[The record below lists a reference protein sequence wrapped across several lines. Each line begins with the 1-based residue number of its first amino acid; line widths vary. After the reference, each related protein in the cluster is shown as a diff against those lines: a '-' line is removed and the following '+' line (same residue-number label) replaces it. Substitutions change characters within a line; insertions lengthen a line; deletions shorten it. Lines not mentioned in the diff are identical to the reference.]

1 MIFIP
6 FIFPVAGCSS
16 VRRFFP
22 YSERTRVT
30 CYNVYNVPPN
40 ALLVGELPGDFLRV
54 DVPPTSHSGQQI
66 SADEEAALALQQQLA
81 GGATAFTTAQAVG
94 RLSISVIQAKLVKNY
109 GVTRMDPYVR
119 IRIGH
124 NVYETH
130 TDYNGAKNPH
140 WNKLFHC
147 FLSPGVTAF
156 LVEIYDE
163 CAFTVNEKI
172 AWAHVVI
179 PEAVFQGQT
188 CDIWHPLSGR
198 QGDSKEGNI
207 NLVLSYQAIPPGSL
221 AAPPVVLV
229 NTPYMM
235 PGVVQYPAAAGYVYP
250 PYPVSVPRHGLVTAN
265 PNYNP
270 ALQPALQPAVQQQP
284 PPAPITESDVK
295 QVHEMFP
302 DMDAEVVK
310 GVLET
315 HRGNKDAAVNALLS
329 MTADA
334 SA

>member
-1 MIFIP
+1 MDMIFIP
-6 FIFPVAGCSS
+6 FIFPIGGCTS
-16 VRRFFP
+16 VRRLWP
-22 YSERTRVT
+22 YAERTRIT
-30 CYNVYNVPPN
+30 RYDVYHFPQN

-54 DVPPTSHSGQQI
+54 DTTPATGTQSQI
-66 SADEEAALALQQQLA
+66 SVDEQTAIALQQQLS
-81 GGATAFTTAQAVG
+81 GAAFTTAQAVG

-179 PEAVFQGQT
+179 PEAVFSGQT
-188 CDIWHPLSGR
+188 VDIWHPLSGR
-198 QGDSKEGNI
+198 QGESKEGNI

-250 PYPVSVPRHGLVTAN
+250 PYTVPVARPGMVAAGPGF
-265 PNYNP
+265 NP
-270 ALQPALQPAVQQQP
+270 ALQPAAQQQP
-284 PPAPITESDVK
+284 APVPITEDDVK
-295 QVHEMFP
+295 QVQEMFP
-302 DMDAEVVK
+302 EMDAEVVK
-310 GVLET
+310 GVLES
-315 HRGNKDAAVNALLS
+315 HRGNKDAAVNALLA
-329 MTADA
+329 MNDA
-334 SA
+334 NA

>member
-1 MIFIP
+1 
-6 FIFPVAGCSS
+6 
-16 VRRFFP
+16 
-22 YSERTRVT
+22 
-30 CYNVYNVPPN
+30 
-40 ALLVGELPGDFLRV
+40 
-54 DVPPTSHSGQQI
+54 
-66 SADEEAALALQQQLA
+66 
-81 GGATAFTTAQAVG
+81 
-94 RLSISVIQAKLVKNY
+94 
-109 GVTRMDPYVR
+109 MDPYVR

-147 FLSPGVTAF
+147 FLSPGVTTF

-172 AWAHVVI
+172 AWAHVVV
-179 PEAVFQGQT
+179 PEAVFSGQT
-188 CDIWHPLSGR
+188 VDIWHPLSGR
-198 QGDSKEGNI
+198 QGEGKEGNI

-250 PYPVSVPRHGLVTAN
+250 PYTVPVARPGMVAATPG
-265 PNYNP
+265 YNP
-270 ALQPALQPAVQQQP
+270 ALQPAAQQP
-284 PPAPITESDVK
+284 PPVPITENDVK
-295 QVHEMFP
+295 QVQEMFP
-302 DMDAEVVK
+302 EMDAEVVK

-329 MTADA
+329 MNDA
-334 SA
+334 NA

>member
-1 MIFIP
+1 M
-6 FIFPVAGCSS
+6 ASAS
-16 VRRFFP
+16 ADARTAERRKQ
-22 YSERTRVT
+22 
-30 CYNVYNVPPN
+30 
-40 ALLVGELPGDFLRV
+40 LLVGELPGDFLRV
-54 DVPPTSHSGQQI
+54 DTTPTTGSQSQI
-66 SADEEAALALQQQLA
+66 SVDEQTAIALQQQLS
-81 GGATAFTTAQAVG
+81 GAAFTTAQAVG

-130 TDYNGAKNPH
+130 TDYNGAKTPH

-179 PEAVFQGQT
+179 PEAVFSGQT
-188 CDIWHPLSGR
+188 VDIWHPLSGR
-198 QGDSKEGNI
+198 QGESKEGNI

-250 PYPVSVPRHGLVTAN
+250 PSSATAGH
-265 PNYNP
+265 
-270 ALQPALQPAVQQQP
+270 QV
-284 PPAPITESDVK
+284 PITEEDVK
-295 QVHEMFP
+295 QVQEMFP
-302 DMDAEVVK
+302 EMDAEVVK
-310 GVLET
+310 GVLES
-315 HRGNKDAAVNALLS
+315 HRGNKDATVNALLA
-329 MTADA
+329 MNDA
-334 SA
+334 NA

>member
-1 MIFIP
+1 MRYAARSPIHVQESLIGGNSCP
-6 FIFPVAGCSS
+6 RGRC
-16 VRRFFP
+16 RFA
-22 YSERTRVT
+22 YA
-30 CYNVYNVPPN
+30 

-54 DVPPTSHSGQQI
+54 DTTPTTGSQSQI
-66 SADEEAALALQQQLA
+66 SVDEQTAIALQQQLS
-81 GGATAFTTAQAVG
+81 GAAFTTAQAVG

-179 PEAVFQGQT
+179 PEAVFSGQT
-188 CDIWHPLSGR
+188 VDIWHPLSGR
-198 QGDSKEGNI
+198 QGESKEGNI

-250 PYPVSVPRHGLVTAN
+250 PYPVPVARPGVVAAG
-265 PNYNP
+265 PGYNP
-270 ALQPALQPAVQQQP
+270 ALQPAAQQQP
-284 PPAPITESDVK
+284 APVPITEEDVK
-295 QVHEMFP
+295 QVQEMFP
-302 DMDAEVVK
+302 EMDAEVVK

-315 HRGNKDAAVNALLS
+315 HRGNKDAAVNALLA
-329 MTADA
+329 MNDA
-334 SA
+334 NA